1 MNKIKNIELNS
12 YRYTEDKDDCRVIL
26 SYYIEDVLEVRD
38 FDLEDVLEFMKDTHL
53 IVNYN
58 IPYVTFEEVYLDNIM
73 HSTLHYDEILETKD
87 FENFL
92 NYVNK

>member
-1 MNKIKNIELNS
+1 MNKEKHIELNS
-12 YRYTEDKDDCRVIL
+12 YQYTQDKEDYRVIL
-26 SYYIEDVLEVRD
+26 SYYIDDVLEVRD

-58 IPYVTFEEVYLDNIM
+58 IPYVTFEEVYLDDIV

-92 NYVNK
+92 NFVNK

>member
-1 MNKIKNIELNS
+1 MKEKHIDLNT
-12 YRYTEDKDDCRVIL
+12 YRYISENNKDKVVI
-26 SYYIEDVLEVRD
+26 SYYIDGDLQIRE
-38 FDLEDVLEFMKDTHL
+38 FDLEDVLEFLKDTHV

-58 IPYVTFEEVYLDNIM
+58 IPYVTFEEVYLDDVF

-92 NYVNK
+92 NYINR

>member
-1 MNKIKNIELNS
+1 MNKEKHIELNS
-12 YRYTEDKDDCRVIL
+12 YRYTQDKDDYRVIL
-26 SYYIEDVLEVRD
+26 SYYIDDVLEVRD

-58 IPYVTFEEVYLDNIM
+58 IPNVTFEEEYLDNIM
-73 HSTLHYDEILETKD
+73 HSTLHFDEILETKD

-92 NYVNK
+92 NFVNK